1 LSDVQGVD
9 GARGG
14 TDGGRA
20 SRLARGRERE
30 NGMTARTVTT
40 RMLVARARE
49 HGRALR
55 TLGDAVEWSGM
66 AWSAVVS
73 DPEWMYNATAR
84 DACTAAARLLAGTQ
98 GIRHRGVDDLRPD
111 DAVPR
116 VVELRGEPVLRR
128 GSAGRMGLGWLGGGR
143 RSHGSGANR

>member
-1 LSDVQGVD
+1 
-9 GARGG
+9 
-14 TDGGRA
+14 
-20 SRLARGRERE
+20 
-30 NGMTARTVTT
+30 MTARTVTT

-66 AWSAVVS
+66 AWSEVVG

-84 DACTAAARLLAGTQ
+84 DACTAVAARLLAGTQ
-98 GIRHRGVDDLRPD
+98 GVRHRGVDDLRPD
-111 DAVPR
+111 AAAPR
-116 VVELRGEPVLRR
+116 VVELRGGPVLRR

-143 RSHGSGANR
+143 RHHESSANR